1 MGHIITVAKN
11 DINTKAYIAIENNHF
26 HIYVED
32 ADEPK
37 ISVVKVKDAES
48 AIDFLKKEP
57 NSRFLEL

>member
-1 MGHIITVAKN
+1 MGHIITVAKS
-11 DINTKAYIAIENNHF
+11 DIKTKAYIATENNHF

-32 ADEPK
+32 ANEPK

>member
-32 ADEPK
+32 MDKLK
-37 ISVVKVKDAES
+37 INILEVKDADF

>member
-1 MGHIITVAKN
+1 MGHIITVAKS
-11 DINTKAYIAIENNHF
+11 DIKTKAYIAIENNHF

-32 ADEPK
+32 ADKLKTNILE
-37 ISVVKVKDAES
+37 VKDADF